1 MDAFSFKN
9 NTLFLIV
16 KLKNVV
22 LQIQLYFLL
31 QKASTVAEKVS
42 HFSPFSWTPHLNVWG
57 NRGEGD

>member
-31 QKASTVAEKVS
+31 QKASTVAEKV
-42 HFSPFSWTPHLNVWG
+42 
-57 NRGEGD
+57 